1 MNRGYLTKKNYLSL
15 NTAKP
20 KQPLV
25 PEKSYH
31 EKEIL
36 IKIAEGDQ
44 KAFGLLFRH
53 YKAGIYTTAF
63 RLTHSATL
71 SEEIVQDI
79 FLKVWVK
86 RSGLDQIENFR
97 AYLFTI
103 AQNTIYS
110 AMRKGYK
117 QKFLRQEDPAV
128 IATLPTPEEEPKNR
142 DYEQL
147 LQEAVNRLPAKQK
160 KTYVLIKEEGMK
172 REQAADIL
180 HVSAETVK
188 SNLEQAIRNIKAYCL
203 AKKEVQI

>member
-1 MNRGYLTKKNYLSL
+1 M
-15 NTAKP
+15 
-20 KQPLV
+20 
-25 PEKSYH
+25 PEISYH

-44 KAFGLLFRH
+44 KAFGLLFLH

-63 RLTHSATL
+63 RLTHSATV
-71 SEEIVQDI
+71 SEEIVQDV

-86 RSGLDQIENFR
+86 RSSLSQIENFR

-117 QKFLRQEDPAV
+117 QKFLHQEDPAA
-128 IATLPTPEEEPKNR
+128 IATLATPEEDTRYR

-180 HVSAETVK
+180 HVSSETVK
-188 SNLEQAIRNIKAYCL
+188 SNLEQAIRNIKAYCQ
-203 AKKEVQI
+203 AKAPLTLDQK

>member
-1 MNRGYLTKKNYLSL
+1 M
-15 NTAKP
+15 
-20 KQPLV
+20 
-25 PEKSYH
+25 PEKSYQ
-31 EKEIL
+31 EKELL
-36 IKIAEGDQ
+36 IKIAKGDQ
-44 KAFGLLFRH
+44 NAFGLLFRH
-53 YKAGIYTTAF
+53 YKAGIYATAF
-63 RLTHSATL
+63 RLTHSVTL
-71 SEEIVQDI
+71 SEEIVQDV

-86 RSGLDQIENFR
+86 RSGLEPIGNFR

-103 AQNTIYS
+103 AQNTIYT
-110 AMRKGYK
+110 AMRKSYQ
-117 QKFLRQEDPAV
+117 QKFLQQEDPAV
-128 IATLPTPEEEPKNR
+128 IATMATPEEEPKNR

-203 AKKEVQI
+203 AKKEVRV

>member
-1 MNRGYLTKKNYLSL
+1 M
-15 NTAKP
+15 
-20 KQPLV
+20 

-36 IKIAEGDQ
+36 IKIAEGNQ
-44 KAFGLLFRH
+44 KAFGLLFQH

-63 RLTHSATL
+63 RLTHSAAV
-71 SEEIVQDI
+71 SEEIVQDV

-110 AMRKGYK
+110 AMRKLCR
-117 QKFLRQEDPAV
+117 QKFLSQDPAAIV
-128 IATLPTPEEEPKNR
+128 TLATPEEDTKNG

-147 LQEAVNRLPAKQK
+147 LQEAVDRLPAKQK
-160 KTYVLIKEEGMK
+160 RTYVLIKKEGLK
-172 REQAADIL
+172 REQAALIL

-203 AKKEVQI
+203 AKDLHLTADGTTARAGGP

>member
-1 MNRGYLTKKNYLSL
+1 M
-15 NTAKP
+15 
-20 KQPLV
+20 
-25 PEKSYH
+25 PENSYH

-36 IKIAEGDQ
+36 VKIAEGDQ
-44 KAFGLLFRH
+44 KAFGLLFQH
-53 YKAGIYTTAF
+53 YKAGIYTIAF
-63 RLTHSATL
+63 RLTHSAAV
-71 SEEIVQDI
+71 SEEIVQDV

-110 AMRKGYK
+110 AMRKLCK
-117 QKFLRQEDPAV
+117 QKLLSQDPATIV
-128 IATLPTPEEEPKNR
+128 TLATPEEDTKNR

-147 LQEAVNRLPAKQK
+147 LQEAVERLPAKQK
-160 KTYVLIKEEGMK
+160 RTYVLIKKEGLK
-172 REQAADIL
+172 REQAAVIL

-203 AKKEVQI
+203 AKDLHLTADGTTARAGGP

>member
-1 MNRGYLTKKNYLSL
+1 
-15 NTAKP
+15 
-20 KQPLV
+20 V
-25 PEKSYH
+25 PENSYH

-44 KAFGLLFRH
+44 KAFGLLFQH
-53 YKAGIYTTAF
+53 YKAGIYTIAF
-63 RLTHSATL
+63 RLTHSAAV
-71 SEEIVQDI
+71 SEEIVQDV

-110 AMRKGYK
+110 AMRKLCK
-117 QKFLRQEDPAV
+117 QKLLSQDPATIV
-128 IATLPTPEEEPKNR
+128 TLATPEEDTKNR

-147 LQEAVNRLPAKQK
+147 LQEAVERLPAKQK
-160 KTYVLIKEEGMK
+160 RTYVLIKKEGLK
-172 REQAADIL
+172 REQAAVIL

-203 AKKEVQI
+203 AKDLHLTADGTTARAGGP